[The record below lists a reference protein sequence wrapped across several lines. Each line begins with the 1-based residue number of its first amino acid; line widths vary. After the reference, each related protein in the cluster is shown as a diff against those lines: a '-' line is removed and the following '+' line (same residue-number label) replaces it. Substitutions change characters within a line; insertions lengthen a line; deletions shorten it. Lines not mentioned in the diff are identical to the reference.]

1 MAERYDTVIIGSGPA
16 GLSASIYARRA
27 HLRAVTVE
35 REYDGT
41 GQIADSE
48 RVDNYPGLYGESGY
62 DLGEKFRSHALA
74 LGAAFLTGEVTALA
88 PTATGYAVSLADG
101 TTLPTR
107 TVLYAAGA
115 RPRRLD
121 IPGEETYRGRGV
133 SYCAVCDAAFYR
145 GRDVAVVGGGDTA
158 LQDALLL
165 AKVARSVTLIHRRA
179 EFRAHRALQETVRG
193 TANIRLLLNAVPV
206 AITGDKKVQA
216 LTVRQDGAEQTL
228 PLDGV
233 FVAVGTQPNSAL
245 LQGLVTLDERGYVCA
260 GEDGVTSAPGLF
272 AAGDVR
278 QKPLRQ
284 VVTAAADGACCIQ
297 SIERYLEK
305 QEGGDST

>member
-27 HLRAVTVE
+27 QLRAVTVE

-74 LGAAFLTGEVTALA
+74 LGASFLTGEVTALT
-88 PTATGYAVSLADG
+88 PTADGYAVSLADG
-101 TTLPTR
+101 TTLCTR

-121 IPGEETYRGRGV
+121 IPGEEIYRGRGV

-165 AKVARSVTLIHRRA
+165 AKGARIVTLIHRRA
-179 EFRAHRALQETVRG
+179 EFRAHRALQEAVRG

-245 LQGLVTLDERGYVCA
+245 LQGLAALDERGYVCA

-305 QEGGDST
+305 QEGGERT